1 MASSENDRSDYFSN
15 ELPFDYQTYVEDNR
29 LTCAV
34 ESTIRV
40 TSGRWKVLIIRELLQ
55 GSKRFNELH
64 RSLFGVTHKVLTQQL
79 REMEKDGIV
88 HREIYQ
94 ESSPRVDYSLT
105 PLGRSLHPVIDLMHQ
120 WGTEYLK
127 QHESS

>member
-1 MASSENDRSDYFSN
+1 MTSSEPEQPNYFSK
-15 ELPFDYQTYVEDNR
+15 ELSFDYETYIEDNR

-55 GSKRFNELH
+55 SSKRFNELH

-88 HREIYQ
+88 HRETYQ
-94 ESSPRVDYSLT
+94 EASPKVEYSLT

-120 WGTEYLK
+120 WGIEYIK
-127 QHESS
+127 QSEAD